1 MLDRQNEPLGPN
13 AEDDV
18 AILARKVD
26 YLGRSDSHI
35 SAPETVIMREAH
47 MSRVFMAS
55 DRVYKLKKPV
65 RFPRFFDARAA
76 GYSLSRGGLLNGRL
90 ARDVYL
96 GVVPL
101 SVTTTGYAIGG
112 CEAPP

>member
-1 MLDRQNEPLGPN
+1 
-13 AEDDV
+13 
-18 AILARKVD
+18 
-26 YLGRSDSHI
+26 
-35 SAPETVIMREAH
+35 
-47 MSRVFMAS
+47 MSWVFMAG
-55 DRVYKLKKPV
+55 DRVYKLKKSV

-112 CEAPP
+112 SGEPERSICAPPGDYAIIQH